1 MPKTVII
8 RNTWRCPVCPHP
20 GPCQWDNDSLDGQ
33 VCPNCHDGIIGLT
46 NIVER
51 MGTLTIMGPED
62 VEEEILERDESTY
75 RARRITEI
83 SNDIERR
90 DGEGQFATTIAK
102 ELALSRA
109 TATLDTRIAEKRDK
123 EFFLEPEEVAAY
135 RQRRLNDIDA
145 AIAVAKT
152 KEYKQE

>member
-1 MPKTVII
+1 
-8 RNTWRCPVCPHP
+8 
-20 GPCQWDNDSLDGQ
+20 
-33 VCPNCHDGIIGLT
+33 
-46 NIVER
+46 